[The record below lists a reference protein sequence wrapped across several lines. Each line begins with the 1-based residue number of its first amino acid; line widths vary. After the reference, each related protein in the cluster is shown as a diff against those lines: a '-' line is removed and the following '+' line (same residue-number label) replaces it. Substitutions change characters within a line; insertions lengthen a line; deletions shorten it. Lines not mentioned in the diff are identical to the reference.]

1 MTKKLLSFSLLFLNI
16 IAMNSQTISGKIISL
31 NSSNPI
37 EKAALLTD
45 KKSGSTSDE
54 LGNYTLNLDNVKII
68 TISCLGYQP
77 KTITKRQLINNHY
90 VVNLQEDVN
99 LLDEFQLNLTKVT
112 LDSLLI
118 KTAKNMKENY
128 LSSPVKQDVYAIE
141 NQNLDFKKLEF
152 ELNSSS
158 LLSRKKRKLAEKEL
172 MQFADNLQEKNP
184 AFGTEFKATVL
195 NKKFYSEER
204 KKEVDSY
211 EVTAIQG
218 FKKIDIRNGV
228 TLENITE
235 RLQNVVLKHLN
246 SKNTYKV
253 KSGLFKLEDSLSMA
267 ETARVTD
274 SISKDNTFSD
284 YNQSYPLRNIKYRTV
299 FFNASNQK
307 NFLDQKYYEHQLEE
321 NEILGTKKYYVV
333 SFTPNKSKS
342 KYSGK
347 MYIDPTDFFIKKI
360 AYQYADGKRGQ
371 HLNLKF
377 LFGIKF
383 SENQHHV
390 TVFYEKNKDDKIYT
404 SYIKET
410 KTNYA
415 YIDRPI
421 KFIENAKDKNKVKFN
436 VKVEINVSEDRETF
450 VNNITDFDADSFKK
464 KTKEEIK
471 EAYKKRT
478 AYMTKEAYDAS
489 NWKNKV
495 LIRQYLEQYN

>member
-1 MTKKLLSFSLLFLNI
+1 MIKKLLYATLLFLNI
-16 IAMNSQTISGKIISL
+16 IVINSQTISGKVINQN
-31 NSSNPI
+31 NSNSI

-45 KKSGSTSDE
+45 LKSGTTSDE
-54 LGNYTLNLDNVKII
+54 TGTYTLNLSKVK
-68 TISCLGYQP
+68 TLTVSCLGYQS
-77 KTITKRQLINNHY
+77 KIITKKQLINNHY
-90 VVNLQEDVN
+90 IINLLEDVN
-99 LLDEFQLNLTKVT
+99 QLDEFQLNLTKVT

-118 KTAKNMKENY
+118 KTATNMKENY

-152 ELNSSS
+152 ELNASS

-211 EVTAIQG
+211 KVEAIQG
-218 FKKIDIRNGV
+218 FKKLDIGNGV
-228 TLENITE
+228 TLENITQ
-235 RLQNVVLKHLN
+235 RLQNIVLKQLN

-267 ETARVTD
+267 ETTRVAD
-274 SISKDNTFSD
+274 SIAKDNTFSD
-284 YNQSYPLRNIKYRTV
+284 YNQSYPLRNLKYTSV
-299 FFNASNQK
+299 FFNASTEK

-360 AYQYADGKRGQ
+360 KYTYADGKRGQ

-377 LFGIKF
+377 LLGIKF
-383 SENQHHV
+383 SENEHNV
-390 TVFYEKNKDDKIYT
+390 TIFYEKDKDEKIYS
-404 SYIKET
+404 SYIKES

-421 KFIENAKDKNKVKFN
+421 KFIENADERNKVKFN
-436 VKVEINVSEDRETF
+436 IKVEINVKEDRETY
-450 VNNITDFDADSFKK
+450 VNNIRNFDSDSFKK

-478 AYMTKEAYDAS
+478 LFMTSEAYDAS
-489 NWKNKV
+489 NWKDKT
-495 LIRQYLEQYN
+495 LIHQYLAQYN

>member
-1 MTKKLLSFSLLFLNI
+1 MIKKILCFSLLFLNI
-16 IAMNSQTISGKIISL
+16 IVINSQTISGKVINQNSL
-31 NSSNPI
+31 NPI
-37 EKAALLTD
+37 DNAALLTD
-45 KKSGSTSDE
+45 IKSGTTSDE
-54 LGNYTLNLDNVKII
+54 SGTYTLNLSNVKVL
-68 TISCLGYQP
+68 TISCLGYQS

-90 VVNLQEDVN
+90 VVNLLEDVN
-99 LLDEFQLNLTKVT
+99 QLDEFQLNLTKVT

-118 KTAKNMKENY
+118 KTATNMKENY

-152 ELNSSS
+152 ELNASS

-172 MQFADNLQEKNP
+172 MQFAANLQNKKP
-184 AFGTEFKATVL
+184 AFGTEFKATIL

-204 KKEVDSY
+204 KKEINSY
-211 EVTAIQG
+211 KIEAIQG
-218 FKKIDIRNGV
+218 FKKIDIGNGV
-228 TLENITE
+228 TLENITQ

-267 ETARVTD
+267 ETARVAD
-274 SISKDNTFSD
+274 SIAKDNTFSD
-284 YNQSYPLRNIKYRTV
+284 YNQSYPLRNLKFKSV
-299 FFNASNQK
+299 FFNDATQN

-360 AYQYADGKRGQ
+360 KYQYAEGKRGQ

-377 LFGIKF
+377 LLGIKF

-390 TVFYEKNKDDKIYT
+390 TVFYEKNMDNKIYT
-404 SYIKET
+404 SYLKET

-436 VKVEINVSEDRETF
+436 VKVEINVSEGRETF
-450 VNNITDFDADSFKK
+450 VNNITDFDVNSFKK
-464 KTKEEIK
+464 KTEEEIK

-478 AYMTKEAYDAS
+478 SYMTKAAYAAS
-489 NWKNKV
+489 SWKDNV
-495 LIRQYLEQYN
+495 LINQYLAQYN

>member
-1 MTKKLLSFSLLFLNI
+1 MTKKILCFSLLFLNI
-16 IAMNSQTISGKIISL
+16 IVINSQTISGKVINQNSL
-31 NSSNPI
+31 NPI
-37 EKAALLTD
+37 DNAALLTD
-45 KKSGSTSDE
+45 IKSGTTSDE
-54 LGNYTLNLDNVKII
+54 SGTYTLNLSNVKVL
-68 TISCLGYQP
+68 TISCLGYQS

-90 VVNLQEDVN
+90 VVNLLEDVN
-99 LLDEFQLNLTKVT
+99 QLDEFQLNLTKVT

-118 KTAKNMKENY
+118 KTATNMKENY
-128 LSSPVKQDVYAIE
+128 LSLPVKQDVYAIE

-152 ELNSSS
+152 ELNASS

-172 MQFADNLQEKNP
+172 MQFAANLQNKKP
-184 AFGTEFKATVL
+184 AFGTEFKATIL

-204 KKEVDSY
+204 KKEINSY
-211 EVTAIQG
+211 KVEAIQG
-218 FKKIDIRNGV
+218 FKKIDIGNGV
-228 TLENITE
+228 TLENITQ

-253 KSGLFKLEDSLSMA
+253 KSGLFKLEDSLSMS
-267 ETARVTD
+267 ETARVAD
-274 SISKDNTFSD
+274 SIAKDNTFSD
-284 YNQSYPLRNIKYRTV
+284 YNQSYPIRNLKFKSV
-299 FFNASNQK
+299 FFNDATQN

-360 AYQYADGKRGQ
+360 KYQYAEGKRGQ

-377 LFGIKF
+377 LLGIKF

-390 TVFYEKNKDDKIYT
+390 TVFYEKNMDNTIYT
-404 SYIKET
+404 SYLKET

-436 VKVEINVSEDRETF
+436 VKVEINVSEGRETF
-450 VNNITDFDADSFKK
+450 VNNITDFDVNSFKK
-464 KTKEEIK
+464 KTEEEIK

-478 AYMTKEAYDAS
+478 SYMTKAAYAAS
-489 NWKNKV
+489 SWKDKV
-495 LIRQYLEQYN
+495 LINQYLAQYN